1 MKANASHQIPS
12 DHAPNIPKI
21 SKQYLIK
28 KLKMLILKKTA
39 TILRILFLFRYSEV
53 KAASPLLLLDAEI
66 IGKRPKAT
74 ILTPNVVF

>member
-1 MKANASHQIPS
+1 
-12 DHAPNIPKI
+12 
-21 SKQYLIK
+21 
-28 KLKMLILKKTA
+28 MLILKKTA

-74 ILTPNVVF
+74 ILTPTVVF

>member
-1 MKANASHQIPS
+1 
-12 DHAPNIPKI
+12 
-21 SKQYLIK
+21 
-28 KLKMLILKKTA
+28 MLILKKTA

-53 KAASPLLLLDAEI
+53 KAASPLLLLAAEI